1 MSETAVLSPFEVDHP
16 SDKVS
21 KNYLFI
27 PTNKVVEALADHGWA
42 LNAQAAT
49 KSKKHAGYQKHM
61 ARFRPM
67 DPKNEIRVGDS
78 IAELLA
84 INSHNGST
92 SWRFQGGVWRIVCG
106 NGLIVS
112 EVAFPGVVARHHGDL
127 ASIIQASLEVAD
139 RLPALVE
146 QVNTLKRKQLT
157 PLRAMEFARAAGHIR
172 YDNKD
177 VVDPKDLLKVRR
189 DEDAPSDLWTV
200 FNRVQENLSRG
211 GQVGQVGDTG
221 MFRRMRPMG
230 GMDKT
235 IDVNTRLWDLA
246 VAYAA

>member
-1 MSETAVLSPFEVDHP
+1 MPETAVLSPFEVDHA

-27 PTNKVVEALADHGWA
+27 PTAKVIEVMADHGWA
-42 LNAQAAT
+42 LNSQAAT

-61 ARFRPM
+61 CRFRPM

-92 SWRFQGGVWRIVCG
+92 SWRFSGGVWRIVCG

-112 EVAFPGVVARHHGDL
+112 ELQFPGVVARHHGDL
-127 ASIIQASLEVAD
+127 DSIIQASLEVAD
-139 RLPALVE
+139 RLPMLVD
-146 QVNTLKRKQLT
+146 QVNRLRAKQLT
-157 PLRAMEFARAAGHIR
+157 PLRAVEFARDAGHIR

-177 VVDPKDLLKVRR
+177 VVDPKDLLHVRR
-189 DEDAPSDLWTV
+189 EEDAPTDLWTI

-211 GQVGQVGDTG
+211 GQVGQVGETG

-235 IDVNTRLWDLA
+235 IAVNTALWDLA
-246 VAYAA
+246 VEYAA